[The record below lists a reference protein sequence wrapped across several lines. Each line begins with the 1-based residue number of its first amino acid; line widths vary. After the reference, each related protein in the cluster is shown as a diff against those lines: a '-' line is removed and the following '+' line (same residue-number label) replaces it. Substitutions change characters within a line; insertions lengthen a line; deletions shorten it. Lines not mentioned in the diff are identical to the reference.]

1 MAMMYVSREMGG
13 MLQLGDE
20 RSVDDAASEACV
32 GEEEERWSEGRL
44 PAKRFEN
51 RKRRVRH
58 A

>member
-1 MAMMYVSREMGG
+1 MMYVSREMGG
-13 MLQLGDE
+13 MLQQGDE

-32 GEEEERWSEGRL
+32 GEEERWSEGRL